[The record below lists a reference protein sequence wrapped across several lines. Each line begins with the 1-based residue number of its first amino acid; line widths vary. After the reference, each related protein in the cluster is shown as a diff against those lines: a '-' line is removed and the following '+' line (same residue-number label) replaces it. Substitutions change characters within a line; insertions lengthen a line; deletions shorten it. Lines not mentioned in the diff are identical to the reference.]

1 MTDILPRKINHEV
14 TKNAKFFL
22 RYFFAFFVFSWLIL
36 ILSGRRSSRPGFQFM
51 NNDTELT
58 VFENENENDNNNGA
72 GAEKD
77 RSRGLLVVGAIAALM
92 LTILIIALA
101 VTKSAGDREVEN
113 MARAGSPEFDA
124 YKDKVTVDVDPEGK
138 MVYPNMIGMWQLE
151 ARATLTNRGDRELT
165 GVEVVGKMLDFEDKV
180 IAQAVKRPIP
190 RIRKDPLKPGES
202 MNIVLKVDAPKNI
215 TEDAVKDITIELH
228 GVRFQ

>member
-1 MTDILPRKINHEV
+1 
-14 TKNAKFFL
+14 
-22 RYFFAFFVFSWLIL
+22 
-36 ILSGRRSSRPGFQFM
+36 M
-51 NNDTELT
+51 NNDTEIT

-92 LTILIIALA
+92 LAILIIAL
-101 VTKSAGDREVEN
+101 VMTKSAVDKEAEN
-113 MARAGSPEFDA
+113 LARAGSPEFDA
-124 YKDKVTVDVDPEGK
+124 YKDKVTVEVDPDAK

-180 IAQAVKRPIP
+180 IAQAVKLPIP
-190 RIRKDPLKPGES
+190 RIRKEPLKPGES
-202 MNIVLKVDAPKNI
+202 MNIVLKVDAPKKT
-215 TEDAVKDITIELH
+215 TENDVKDITIELH